1 MHYLI
6 SLLFCLIFSL
16 AAVSQEKRLPK
27 HMTEEE
33 KQSFGGFNQ
42 IFPFFGNT
50 TPPTGSLRTMA
61 EWEEIEAIT
70 ITWASDKD
78 MLSEILAAAQLEC
91 KVYVFCNDSNTVK
104 SDLNYYGV
112 IPNQNVKYI
121 YAPFDA
127 LWIRDYGANSVYKN
141 DVDSLILVDWVYNR
155 PSRPN
160 DDSIP
165 RSLSRYTGIELFE
178 TTTAPN
184 RLVNTGG
191 NFIPDGFGTAFSSN
205 LVLDEN
211 TSLSTAQIDNIAN
224 NFMGIN
230 RYIHMSNLPYDH
242 IHHVDMHM
250 KLLDEE
256 TLLFGQFPTGV
267 SDGPQIEAN
276 LLYILNNYTSVFG
289 TPYKIVRIPM
299 PPSYSGNY
307 APNAYYRTY
316 TNSVFANKSFLVSTY
331 YTLYDTTA
339 FRILK
344 EHLPGYNLVSINAQG
359 IISASGAVHCITNA
373 VGVREPLLISHKPLK
388 NTTNTVSDYQIDA
401 RIQHK
406 SSIQSATLHY
416 RTDSLQ
422 AFSSVAMS
430 LSSSLNNIWT
440 GYIPAQTSACTVDY
454 YIEANAVSGKQQFRP
469 ITAPNGFWKFK
480 VMPIVSAE
488 DLYSYTTL
496 EMGDVFPN
504 PASAITCIPLKSN
517 LDRENVQLSL
527 FDQQM
532 RLVKTIHH
540 GKIPEGESF
549 YFFNAAEYANGIYF
563 IRLTAKEKTS
573 IQKLFIR

>member
-1 MHYLI
+1 MVCY
-6 SLLFCLIFSL
+6 S
-16 AAVSQEKRLPK
+16 AVSQENRLPK

-42 IFPFFGNT
+42 VFPFFGNT
-50 TPPTGSLRTMA
+50 TPPAGSLRTMA

-112 IPNQNVKYI
+112 VPNQHVKYI
-121 YAPFDA
+121 YAPFNA

-155 PSRPN
+155 PNRPS

-165 RSLSRYTGIELFE
+165 RSLSRFTGLELYE
-178 TTTAPN
+178 TTTAPY
-184 RLVNTGG
+184 RLINTGG

-211 TSLSTAQIDNIAN
+211 ASLSTTQIDNIAN
-224 NFMGIN
+224 SFMGIN
-230 RYIHMSNLPYDH
+230 RYIHMNNLPHDH

-256 TLLFGQFPTGV
+256 TLLVGQFPAGV

-276 LLYILNNYTSVFG
+276 LLYVLNNYSSVFG

-331 YTLYDTTA
+331 YTQYDTTA
-339 FRILK
+339 LRILQ

-359 IISASGAVHCITNA
+359 IIPASGAVHCITNA
-373 VGVREPLLISHKPLK
+373 VGVKEPLLISHQPLT
-388 NTTNTVSDYQIDA
+388 NTTNTVSNYQVNA

-406 SSIQSATLHY
+406 SGVQSARLHY
-416 RTDSLQ
+416 RTDNLQ
-422 AFSSVAMS
+422 PFTSIAMN
-430 LSSSLNNIWT
+430 LSSAINNTWT
-440 GYIPAQTSACTVDY
+440 GFIPAQSSACTIEY
-454 YIEANAVSGKQQFRP
+454 YIEATAVSGKQQFRP

-480 VMPIVSAE
+480 VMPIVSTD
-488 DLYSYTTL
+488 DLYLYSTIK
-496 EMGDVFPN
+496 MGSVFPN
-504 PASAITCIPLKSN
+504 PASAITCIPIQSN
-517 LDRENVQLSL
+517 LERENVQLSL
-527 FDQQM
+527 YDQQM
-532 RLVKTIHH
+532 RLVEMIYQ

-549 YFFNAAEYANGIYF
+549 YFLDASKYANGLYF
-563 IRLTAKEKTS
+563 IRLATQEKTT